1 MNKLKVAFITTDL
14 FTGGAELMLYK
25 LLSAIDRER
34 FYCEVISLTGPGQV
48 DHLIEKL
55 GIKVRSLG
63 MRPSVPDIR
72 ALLQL
77 SMILKEI
84 EPHTIQTWMY
94 HADLLGSLANLLAN
108 RSPLVWGIRNNILDP
123 KSTRRTTYLTVKLCA
138 YLSKRLPARIVTN
151 SHAAV
156 DVHSRLG
163 YTAEKMQV
171 IPNGFDTL
179 LFKPDPEA
187 RQSVRQ
193 EFNIPDNTP
202 LIGLI
207 ARYDPLKDH
216 LNFIKAAA
224 MLNKDHP
231 DVHYLLCGRGIT
243 WENPTL
249 QKWIADTG
257 LENQFH
263 LLGRRE
269 DMPRLTAALD
279 ISSMTSFGE
288 AFPNIIGEAM
298 ACGVPCVATDAGD
311 TRAILGETGVI
322 VPVRQPRPLAQAWSD
337 ILKMPQDERAKMGQ
351 AARRRVEKHY
361 SLSVIAKQYE
371 RLYHEI
377 IQESNG

>member
-288 AFPNIIGEAM
+288 AFPNVIGEAM

-311 TRAILGETGVI
+311 ARTILGETGVI